1 MARGCR
7 DDLPDEQNG
16 IFFARGLDSQSAAQ
30 FVDLPVGQISLC
42 ADTVQRP
49 HRIDAV
55 CGETDLS

>member
-42 ADTVQRP
+42 ADTV
-49 HRIDAV
+49 H
-55 CGETDLS
+55 